1 MKIRNE
7 VKIGIIALVAFVL
20 GYLGLNFLKGINLF
34 EPENRYHVRLQ
45 NLNGTAVATPVM
57 ISGYKVGSVQKID
70 FAYDKEQGYGAE
82 LILGLDPDVQVPEG
96 STVKVKTNMLSG
108 AELVITAPKEQARGF
123 LKSGDR
129 IAVEAGDDIMA
140 KVNDQILPEVVKM
153 MPEVMTMLKRLNEIS
168 ANPAIDSMLRN
179 LNRSSEQMH
188 LALAR
193 VNESMRSMPS
203 LMQDVS
209 SLSKSLT
216 SVSQKVEQLPLDSII
231 SNLNATTASLRSMT
245 AQLQGSQGTAG
256 KLLNDPSLYNRLDSL
271 ATSAEALVKDLK
283 ENPKR
288 YVHFSIFGRKN

>member
-70 FAYDKEQGYGAE
+70 FAYDKELGYGAE

-96 STVKVKTNMLSG
+96 STVKVKANMLSG

-129 IAVEAGDDIMA
+129 IAVEDGDDIMA

-245 AQLQGSQGTAG
+245 AQLQGNQGTAG

>member
-82 LILGLDPDVQVPEG
+82 LVLGLDPDVQIPEG
-96 STVKVKTNMLSG
+96 SKVKVKTNMLSG

-245 AQLQGSQGTAG
+245 AQLQGNQGTTG

>member
-70 FAYDKEQGYGAE
+70 FAYDKELGYGAE

-96 STVKVKTNMLSG
+96 STVKVKANMLSG